1 MAWQQN
7 AAGVYYD
14 LETGEVSPA
23 GSPPPGF
30 VAPTVNTTDEF
41 VDESVWDGEG
51 SYSRKVAN
59 PNYVAP
65 KPTTLEGILQ
75 QYNQSNF
82 DIGSTAALIRQ
93 LGQQSGLSE
102 AELVAAVPVFG
113 DEHRG
118 AYNSG
123 YTEGS
128 NYNAIA
134 QRAVSD
140 ALRTKGVDPSRFNQ
154 ATQGFVDQGTQQAQE
169 RWQGTQEDDDG
180 MGVLSLV
187 ALAVAAYVTGGAALA
202 AFGGEAAAVEAI
214 AAGVAEVGAE
224 AVAGIGGIDA
234 GSLSQILGNGGYAA
248 EAAAAATA
256 AGTVAGEGALSATEF
271 AANAGVGASNTTG
284 ALSSFAESL
293 KSFTDLIPPEL
304 KSAMDSLPPAAKKAL
319 VGAITNP
326 QDPIGGA
333 IKGGVLGAT
342 GGELS
347 SALTSAGVDPSIAK
361 MLTQSAT
368 QFIQTGTIDPTKL
381 AMSALTPEISGGLKD
396 LGVPPEALNAATNA
410 VKQLVSTGQIN
421 AEQLALGAGNEAV
434 SKALTDAGIPS
445 NYVKLVGTAVVSA
458 VTGNNFDLG
467 SIASAVL
474 SGDKKQRSQDSEDEA
489 IARDVQ
495 DETDRQEGA
504 IAKVQ
509 TAADQETEDQVGAI
523 AKEQATT
530 NTSIADTT
538 NDPAGGKMA
547 AIDDENFDPNPYE
560 VGVSADEAVDYTD
573 GGSDTNA
580 DTTYTNEAG
589 VTDSTIES
597 GDNTGNGYDTTE
609 FTAEQLKAEA
619 ERLKDRG
626 QTPEQIKKLL
636 GATAKKLGINLDSGK
651 SIVGAIGDWIKDN
664 PALAALSGG
673 LVAAI
678 LADRN
683 KEQKLTTTRSLTPEN
698 QKAVSGAITDLAN
711 SNAYKPTLGMTG
723 DQTGALATLKGVTD
737 TKYTNPM
744 AAGLATNQQGAIDLA
759 SKKQGDQQ
767 ATIEAAKVGTVNAAK
782 GIPTANLTPYMNQY
796 TMQALNPQLEQY
808 DRDTQKQQQGLSS
821 QAVKAG
827 AFGGSRFGLM
837 GTELDRNRDFV
848 RQGTVNTAMKDAFDR
863 ATTLYGVDKARELQ
877 SAGQLQSIATAG
889 GALESQDVKDLAS
902 TGALQQTTDQ
912 NAKDKAYAEFLRQQ
926 NAQAGYAGT
935 ALETANTVAKSD
947 IGQNQFTA
955 GLPAANSTAL
965 ANLANTTA
973 TTTNVG
979 TPPSLLSQLAGAGTA
994 LYGVSQ
1000 LLPKTKTA
1008 AVTP

>member
-1 MAWQQN
+1 MPW
-7 AAGVYYD
+7 
-14 LETGEVSPA
+14 
-23 GSPPPGF
+23 
-30 VAPTVNTTDEF
+30 TTDENGWP
-41 VDESVWDGEG
+41 VWTDTPAYVPTIFDNINGEL
-51 SYSRKVAN
+51 N
-59 PNYVAP
+59 E
-65 KPTTLEGILQ
+65 TGI
-75 QYNQSNF
+75 YHNF
-82 DIGSTAALIRQ
+82 DGGSNKWDVMGGKLYKYDPTAQIPDDVLKAYPMANAQEMWQLINIDAPGNNQ
-93 LGQQSGLSE
+93 GGGGLTGKGGAFSDPDFWSGL
-102 AELVAAVPVFG
+102 AFVA
-113 DEHRG
+113 
-118 AYNSG
+118 
-123 YTEGS
+123 
-128 NYNAIA
+128 
-134 QRAVSD
+134 
-140 ALRTKGVDPSRFNQ
+140 
-154 ATQGFVDQGTQQAQE
+154 
-169 RWQGTQEDDDG
+169 
-180 MGVLSLV
+180 
-187 ALAVAAYVTGGAALA
+187 GGAAGTG
-202 AFGGEAAAVEAI
+202 AFSG
-214 AAGVAEVGAE
+214 
-224 AVAGIGGIDA
+224 
-234 GSLSQILGNGGYAA
+234 
-248 EAAAAATA
+248 
-256 AGTVAGEGALSATEF
+256 AGEGALSATEF
-271 AANAGVGASNTTG
+271 AANAGAGVSNTTG
-284 ALSSFAESL
+284 ALSSFVESL

-333 IKGGVLGAT
+333 IKGGVLGAA

-368 QFIQTGTIDPTKL
+368 QFIQTGTINPTTL
-381 AMSALTPEISGGLKD
+381 AMSALTPEISSGLKD
-396 LGVPPEALNAATNA
+396 LGVPPEALNTATNA

-434 SKALTDAGIPS
+434 SKALSDAGIPS
-445 NYVKLVGTAVVSA
+445 NYVKLVGTAVASA
-458 VTGNNFDLG
+458 VTGNNLDLG

-495 DETDRQEGA
+495 DEIERQKGA

-509 TAADQETEDQVGAI
+509 TATD
-523 AKEQATT
+523 
-530 NTSIADTT
+530 TSSNSDTT
-538 NDPAGGKMA
+538 NDSAGEKMATYDETGEYVGDIPTDPYAGGGEYVGD
-547 AIDDENFDPNPYE
+547 IPTDDENFDPIHVGFLTGEYVGDIPTDPYAGGGE
-560 VGVSADEAVDYTD
+560 YVGDIPTD
-573 GGSDTNA
+573 PNA
-580 DTTYTNEAG
+580 G
-589 VTDSTIES
+589 
-597 GDNTGNGYDTTE
+597 E
-609 FTAEQLKAEA
+609 FTAKELKAEA
-619 ERLKDRG
+619 VRLKNAG
-626 QTPEQIKKLL
+626 KTAAQIKAAL
-636 GATAKKLGINLDSGK
+636 GAAAKKLGIDLGSGK
-651 SIVGAIGDWIKDN
+651 SIVGAIGDWIKAN
-664 PALAALSGG
+664 PPLAALSGG

-711 SNAYKPTLGMTG
+711 SNAYKPTLGMTA
-723 DQTGALATLKGVTD
+723 DQTGALSTLKGVTD
-737 TKYTNPM
+737 TKYTDPM

-759 SKKQGDQQ
+759 SKKQGNQQ

-796 TMQALNPQLEQY
+796 TMAALNPQLEQY

-994 LYGVSQ
+994 LYNVSQ

>member
-1 MAWQQN
+1 MSYYTYDGDNLVLAEDPPD
-7 AAGVYYD
+7 ATYVSRGEGEDGTTRYYIYDSAGRGVGS
-14 LETGEVSPA
+14 TTQ
-23 GSPPPGF
+23 SPPPGTRRA
-30 VAPTVNTTDEF
+30 APDAINEEGLLDV
-41 VDESVWDGEG
+41 SRAHQAYADGSWQKAAEYALG
-51 SYSRKVAN
+51 AQAENAISELTKVN
-59 PNYVAP
+59 PNYDWTASIKQAADQLNAAYGSDWQSPNRGSPGGVVA
-65 KPTTLEGILQ
+65 GILQ
-75 QYNQSNF
+75 TPAAQSDPAIPGRVSQVLPYFKNKQHQ
-82 DIGSTAALIRQ
+82 DDVNILAEQSTHGS
-93 LGQQSGLSE
+93 E
-102 AELVAAVPVFG
+102 G
-113 DEHRG
+113 DMQMQFL
-118 AYNSG
+118 
-123 YTEGS
+123 T
-128 NYNAIA
+128 
-134 QRAVSD
+134 
-140 ALRTKGVDPSRFNQ
+140 
-154 ATQGFVDQGTQQAQE
+154 
-169 RWQGTQEDDDG
+169 
-180 MGVLSLV
+180 GVL
-187 ALAVAAYVTGGAALA
+187 GGAL
-202 AFGGEAAAVEAI
+202 GGYYN
-214 AAGVAEVGAE
+214 
-224 AVAGIGGIDA
+224 GIG
-234 GSLSQILGNGGYAA
+234 
-248 EAAAAATA
+248 
-256 AGTVAGEGALSATEF
+256 AGEGALSAQEF

-347 SALTSAGVDPSIAK
+347 SALISAGVNPSIAK

-368 QFIQTGTIDPTKL
+368 QFIQTETIDPTKL

-445 NYVKLVGTAVVSA
+445 NYVKLVGTAVASA
-458 VTGNNFDLG
+458 VTGNNLDLG

-495 DETDRQEGA
+495 DETDRQKGA

-509 TAADQETEDQVGAI
+509 TAADQETEDQAGGAI
-523 AKEQATT
+523 AKEQA
-530 NTSIADTT
+530 AAEQAKAEEDARVAAG
-538 NDPAGGKMA
+538 DPQTGTDKGTGAKMDDDDNRIVDQSGGGSLTGDDEYVGDIPTDPYAGGGEYVGD
-547 AIDDENFDPNPYE
+547 IPTDPYAGGGE
-560 VGVSADEAVDYTD
+560 YVGDIPTD
-573 GGSDTNA
+573 PK
-580 DTTYTNEAG
+580 AG
-589 VTDSTIES
+589 D
-597 GDNTGNGYDTTE
+597 
-609 FTAEQLKAEA
+609 FTAAELKAEA
-619 ERLKDRG
+619 ERLKNAG
-626 QTPEQIKKLL
+626 KTAAQIKAAL
-636 GATAKKLGINLDSGK
+636 GAAAKKLGIDLGSGK

-664 PALAALSGG
+664 PPLAALSGG

-737 TKYTNPM
+737 TKYTDPM
-744 AAGLATNQQGAIDLA
+744 AAALATNQQGAIDLA
-759 SKKQGDQQ
+759 SKKQGNQQ

-796 TMQALNPQLEQY
+796 TMAALNPQLEQY

-955 GLPAANSTAL
+955 QLPANNATAL

>member
-1 MAWQQN
+1 MPWTTDEN
-7 AAGVYYD
+7 GWPVWTD
-14 LETGEVSPA
+14 TPA
-23 GSPPPGF
+23 Y
-30 VAPTVNTTDEF
+30 VPTINTTDEF

-51 SYSRKVAN
+51 SYSRRVAN

-65 KPTTLEGILQ
+65 KPTTLEGALQ
-75 QYNQSNF
+75 RYNQSNF

-180 MGVLSLV
+180 LGGILT
-187 ALAVAAYVTGGAALA
+187 LAAIAAAIYTGGASLA
-202 AFGGEAAAVEAI
+202 ALGGEAAATALAGEMTALGI
-214 AAGVAEVGAE
+214 AEIGVAEAATALGVEAAAVGG
-224 AVAGIGGIDA
+224 V
-234 GSLSQILGNGGYAA
+234 A
-248 EAAAAATA
+248 EAATALGVEAAAV
-256 AGTVAGEGALSATEF
+256 GGVAE
-271 AANAGVGASNTTG
+271 AGVQG
-284 ALSSFAESL
+284 ALSSFVESL

-304 KSAMDSLPPAAKKAL
+304 KSVMDSLPPTAKQAL

-434 SKALTDAGIPS
+434 SKALSDAGIPS
-445 NYVKLVGTAVVSA
+445 NYVKLVGAAVASA
-458 VTGNNFDLG
+458 VTGNNLDLG

-509 TAADQETEDQVGAI
+509 TAADQETEDQAGGAI
-523 AKEQATT
+523 AKEQA
-530 NTSIADTT
+530 AAEQAKAEEDARVAAG
-538 NDPAGGKMA
+538 DPKTGIDKGIGAKMDDDDDKIIDWTGGGSLTGDDDPGDNLTVPDDPPVDDPY
-547 AIDDENFDPNPYE
+547 IDDDGSP
-560 VGVSADEAVDYTD
+560 
-573 GGSDTNA
+573 GGSI
-580 DTTYTNEAG
+580 EAG
-589 VTDSTIES
+589 DDP
-597 GDNTGNGYDTTE
+597 GDGYDPTE
-609 FTAEQLKAEA
+609 FTAEELKAEA
-619 ERLKDRG
+619 ERLKKRG
-626 QTPEQIKKLL
+626 QTPAQIKKLL
-636 GATAKKLGINLDSGK
+636 GAAAKKLGIDLGSGK

-673 LVAAI
+673 LTAAI

-737 TKYTNPM
+737 TKYTDPM
-744 AAGLATNQQGAIDLA
+744 AAALATNQQGAIDLA
-759 SKKQGDQQ
+759 SKKQGNQQ

-796 TMQALNPQLEQY
+796 TMAALNPQLEQY

-955 GLPAANSTAL
+955 QLPANNATAL

>member
-1 MAWQQN
+1 MPW
-7 AAGVYYD
+7 
-14 LETGEVSPA
+14 
-23 GSPPPGF
+23 
-30 VAPTVNTTDEF
+30 TTDENGWP
-41 VDESVWDGEG
+41 VWTDTPAYVPTIFDNINGEL
-51 SYSRKVAN
+51 N
-59 PNYVAP
+59 E
-65 KPTTLEGILQ
+65 TGI
-75 QYNQSNF
+75 YHNF
-82 DIGSTAALIRQ
+82 DGGSNKWDVMGGKLYKYDPTAQIPDDVLKAYPMANAQEMRQ
-93 LGQQSGLSE
+93 LIDIDAPGNNQGGGGLTGKGGAFSDPDFWSGL
-102 AELVAAVPVFG
+102 AFVA
-113 DEHRG
+113 
-118 AYNSG
+118 
-123 YTEGS
+123 
-128 NYNAIA
+128 
-134 QRAVSD
+134 
-140 ALRTKGVDPSRFNQ
+140 
-154 ATQGFVDQGTQQAQE
+154 
-169 RWQGTQEDDDG
+169 
-180 MGVLSLV
+180 
-187 ALAVAAYVTGGAALA
+187 GGAAGTG
-202 AFGGEAAAVEAI
+202 AFSG
-214 AAGVAEVGAE
+214 
-224 AVAGIGGIDA
+224 
-234 GSLSQILGNGGYAA
+234 
-248 EAAAAATA
+248 
-256 AGTVAGEGALSATEF
+256 AGEGALSATEF

-396 LGVPPEALNAATNA
+396 LGIPPEALNTATNA
-410 VKQLVSTGQIN
+410 VKQLVSTGQIS

-434 SKALTDAGIPS
+434 SKALSDAGIPS
-445 NYVKLVGTAVVSA
+445 NYVKLVGAAVASA
-458 VTGNNFDLG
+458 VTGNNLDLG
-467 SIASAVL
+467 SIASVVL

-495 DETDRQEGA
+495 DETERQEGA

-509 TAADQETEDQVGAI
+509 TAADQETEDQAGAI

-538 NDPAGGKMA
+538 NDPAGEKMA
-547 AIDDENFDPNPYE
+547 TDDENFDPNAYG
-560 VGVSADEAVDYTD
+560 VGVSADETVDYTD

-597 GDNTGNGYDTTE
+597 GDYTGNGYDTTE
-609 FTAEQLKAEA
+609 FTAEELKAEA
-619 ERLKDRG
+619 DRLAQRG
-626 QTPEQIKKLL
+626 QTAAQIKAAL
-636 GATAKKLGINLDSGK
+636 GGAAKKLGINLNSGK
-651 SIVGAIGDWIKDN
+651 GIVESIGNWIKDN
-664 PALAALSGG
+664 PPLAALSGG

-711 SNAYKPTLGMTG
+711 SNAYKPTLGMTA
-723 DQTGALATLKGVTD
+723 DQTGALSTLKGVTD
-737 TKYTNPM
+737 TKYTDPM
-744 AAGLATNQQGAIDLA
+744 AAALATNQQGAIDLA
-759 SKKQGDQQ
+759 
-767 ATIEAAKVGTVNAAK
+767 ATKSGAWKPTLEDARTGTVNAAK

-796 TMQALNPQLEQY
+796 TMAALNPQLEQY

-837 GTELDRNRDFV
+837 GTELDRNRNFV

-947 IGQNQFTA
+947 IGQNEFTA